1 MNDTSF
7 ARLAQL
13 GELLERTK
21 KRRELAALLADFLS
35 DLSPDEVPPAV
46 RLTIGQVF
54 PEWDGRTLKLSW
66 RAVMATVDG
75 LIDAAP
81 DVRTEASAQGVDGGE
96 VVRLLLERA
105 RRQPPSPPSLTIL
118 EVFRTLEEIAGTAGK
133 GSQGRKE
140 ALLKGLLERA
150 TPLEAKYLAKLTT
163 PHG

>member
-1 MNDTSF
+1 MGR
-7 ARLAQL
+7 AYAEAQL
-13 GELLERTK
+13 AGGDGHCRWAD
-21 KRRELAALLADFLS
+21 RCCPRPHPCAL
-35 DLSPDEVPPAV
+35 
-46 RLTIGQVF
+46 
-54 PEWDGRTLKLSW
+54 
-66 RAVMATVDG
+66 G
-75 LIDAAP
+75 LVGD
-81 DVRTEASAQGVDGGE
+81 GVDGGE